1 MKETAKR
8 PEGGKKNILRRGF
21 TLVELVIVMA
31 LLTVVSGVIVTFS
44 VMMSNQMG
52 LNSTRVDFLDSAA
65 MLRSKTITDFS
76 KIDGKDITFF
86 VRRDGQTVI
95 KVYSGSAEGSMTV
108 DAADYDGIDEI
119 GFEIIGGE
127 ERSGLLK
134 ITVKNTAASLEQ
146 SFTVYSRTGA
156 VFTHDINGAV

>member
-1 MKETAKR
+1 MKETTKR

-76 KIDGKDITFF
+76 KIDGKDITFT
-86 VRRDGQTVI
+86 VSGDGQTVT
-95 KVYSGSAEGSMTV
+95 VESGSDEGSMTV
-108 DAADYDGIDEI
+108 DAAAYDGIDEI
-119 GFEIIGGE
+119 DYEIIGGE
-127 ERSGLLK
+127 EGSGLLK

-156 VFTHDINGAV
+156 VFTRN

>member
-76 KIDGKDITFF
+76 KIDGKGIEFS
-86 VRRDGQTVI
+86 VSGDGQTVT
-95 KVYSGSAEGSMTV
+95 VESGSAEGSMTV
-108 DAADYDGIDEI
+108 SAADYDGIDEI
-119 GFEIIGGE
+119 DFEIIGGE

-156 VFTHDINGAV
+156 VFTQINGAV